1 MLKDI
6 TLGQFFPG
14 NSLLHKLDARFK
26 ILLMLA
32 FVILVFFAKNLVSF
46 AYLFVLVVVMAL
58 LSKISLKVLLQGL
71 KPIIMISV
79 FTAIINLFWT
89 VGDDPLLE
97 FGFIRIYSEGIWRA
111 VYMMIRIVSLV
122 MGTSILLTYTTSP
135 MDLTDA
141 LETLL
146 SPLKKVRVPVHEF
159 SMMMSLALR
168 FVPTLIEETE
178 KIINA
183 QKARGA
189 DFESG
194 NLLSRAKA
202 LIPILIP
209 LFVSSFS
216 RATDLAV
223 AMECRCYVGGD
234 GRTRLRVMRFTAR
247 DVLVFLFFLAL
258 FAGIPLFS
266 LISLP
271 FGALI

>member
-14 NSLLHKLDARFK
+14 SSLLHKLDARFK
-26 ILLMLA
+26 IILMLTFA
-32 FVILVFFAKNLVSF
+32 ILVFFAKNLTSF
-46 AYLFVLVVVMAL
+46 AYLLLLVIAMAL
-58 LSKISLKVLLQGL
+58 LSRISLKVLLQGL
-71 KPIIMISV
+71 KPIVMISV

-89 VGDDPLLE
+89 VGETPLLE

-111 VYMMIRIVSLV
+111 IYMMIRIISLV

-141 LETLL
+141 LESLL
-146 SPLKKVRVPVHEF
+146 SPLKKIHVPVHEF

-223 AMECRCYVGGD
+223 AMECRCYVGGE
-234 GRTRLRVMRFTAR
+234 GRTRMRVMRFTSR
-247 DVLVFLFFLAL
+247 DVLVFLFFLML

-266 LISLP
+266 LIALP
-271 FGALI
+271 FGVLI

>member
-14 NSLLHKLDARFK
+14 KSILHKLDARFK

-32 FVILVFFAKNLVSF
+32 FVVLVFFADNLISF
-46 AYLFVLVVVMAL
+46 GYLLCLVVFMAVV
-58 LSKISLKVLLQGL
+58 SHISIKVLLQGL
-71 KPIIMISV
+71 KPIVVISV
-79 FTAIINLFWT
+79 FTALINLFWT
-89 VGDDPLLE
+89 TGTNTVFE
-97 FGFIRIYSEGIWRA
+97 FGFIHIYSEGIWRA

-141 LETLL
+141 LESLL
-146 SPLKKVRVPVHEF
+146 SPLKKIHIPVHEF

-209 LFVSSFS
+209 LFISSFS

-223 AMECRCYVGGD
+223 AMECRCYVGGE
-234 GRTRLRVMRFTAR
+234 GRTRMRVMRFTAT
-247 DVLVFLFFLAL
+247 DVFVLLLFLIL
-258 FAGIPLFS
+258 FAGIPLLS
-266 LISLP
+266 MIPLP
-271 FGALI
+271 FGVLV

>member
-26 ILLMLA
+26 IVLMLA
-32 FVILVFFAKNLVSF
+32 FVILVFFAKNLISF
-46 AYLFVLVVVMAL
+46 SYLLLLVVLMAL

-89 VGDDPLLE
+89 TGDSLVFEL
-97 FGFIRIYSEGIWRA
+97 GFIRIYSEGIWRA
-111 VYMMIRIVSLV
+111 VFMMIRIISLV

-141 LETLL
+141 LEMLL
-146 SPLKKVRVPVHEF
+146 SPLKKIHVPVHEF

-194 NLLSRAKA
+194 NLFSRAKA

-209 LFVSSFS
+209 LFISSFS

-223 AMECRCYVGGD
+223 AMECRCYVGGE
-234 GRTRLRVMRFTAR
+234 GRTRMRVMKFTGR
-247 DVLVFLFFLAL
+247 DVLVLFMFLAL
-258 FAGIPLFS
+258 FAVIPLLS
-266 LISLP
+266 LVSLP
-271 FGALI
+271 FGALL

>member
-14 NSLLHKLDARFK
+14 ESLLHKLDARFK

-32 FVILVFFAKNLVSF
+32 FVILVFFAKNLISF
-46 AYLFVLVVVMAL
+46 SYLLVLVVFMAI
-58 LSKISLKVLLQGL
+58 LSKISVKVLLQGL
-71 KPIIMISV
+71 KPILFISV
-79 FTAIINLFWT
+79 FTAVINLFWT
-89 VGDDPLLE
+89 TGDVPLFEL
-97 FGFIRIYSEGIWRA
+97 GFVRIYSEGVWRA
-111 VYMMIRIVSLV
+111 IYMMIRIVCLV

-141 LETLL
+141 LESLL
-146 SPLKKVRVPVHEF
+146 APLKKIHVPVHEF

-194 NLLSRAKA
+194 NLLSRAKS

-209 LFVSSFS
+209 LFISSFS

-223 AMECRCYVGGD
+223 AMECRCYVGGE
-234 GRTRLRVMRFTAR
+234 GRTRMRVMRIAFR
-247 DVLVFLFFLAL
+247 DVAVFVLFLAL

-266 LISLP
+266 LFSLP

>member
-46 AYLFVLVVVMAL
+46 AYLFVLVVFLAV
-58 LSKISLKVLLQGL
+58 LSRISLKVLLQGL

-79 FTAIINLFWT
+79 FTAVINLFWT
-89 VGDDPLLE
+89 VGEVPLFEL
-97 FGFIRIYSEGIWRA
+97 GFIRIYSEGIWRA
-111 VYMMIRIVSLV
+111 IYMMIRIISLV

-146 SPLKKVRVPVHEF
+146 SPLKKIRVPVHEF

-234 GRTRLRVMRFTAR
+234 GRTRMRVMRFTSR
-247 DVLVFLFFLAL
+247 DLLVFLFLLAL
-258 FAGIPLFS
+258 FVGIPLFS
-266 LISLP
+266 LVSLP

>member
-32 FVILVFFAKNLVSF
+32 FVVLVFFAKNLVSF
-46 AYLFVLVVVMAL
+46 AYLFVLVVFLAV
-58 LSKISLKVLLQGL
+58 LSRISLKVLLQGL

-79 FTAIINLFWT
+79 FTAVINLFWT
-89 VGDDPLLE
+89 VGEVPLFE

-146 SPLKKVRVPVHEF
+146 SPLKKIRVPVHEF

-234 GRTRLRVMRFTAR
+234 GRTRMRVMRFTSR
-247 DVLVFLFFLAL
+247 DLLVFLFLLAL

-266 LISLP
+266 LVSLP